1 MENVENAEN
10 VVGHKG
16 HKDDLEMGFHP
27 MPRTPDNHQ

>member
-10 VVGHKG
+10 VVGHKE